1 MAKQQIRILTLD
13 HNQDGSSVVYKLC
26 KGWILQ
32 FRLGTSLLGQSV
44 CLHTNY
50 PVKETDDDDTFDRT
64 KYQELDWK
72 SDSNNKADDTSMFA
86 NISIEMSGSFHF
98 YLTNLKYKK
107 DIINYLQQY
116 LYYVVRFEIMTNVR

>member
-13 HNQDGSSVVYKLC
+13 HNQDGSSVVYKLQ

-44 CLHTNY
+44 ILHTNY
-50 PVKETDDDDTFDRT
+50 PVKNMDDGDTFDRT
-64 KYQELDWK
+64 KYQKMDWQ

-98 YLTNLKYKK
+98 YLTNLK
-107 DIINYLQQY
+107 
-116 LYYVVRFEIMTNVR
+116 

>member
-44 CLHTNY
+44 ILHTNY
-50 PVKETDDDDTFDRT
+50 PVKEAGDDKFDRT

-72 SDSNNKADDTSMFA
+72 SDSNNKADDTSMFV
-86 NISIEMSGSFHF
+86 NITVERSGSFHF
-98 YLTNLKYKK
+98 YLTNHK
-107 DIINYLQQY
+107 
-116 LYYVVRFEIMTNVR
+116 

>member
-44 CLHTNY
+44 ILHTNY
-50 PVKETDDDDTFDRT
+50 PVKETGNDKFDRT

-72 SDSNNKADDTSMFA
+72 SDSNNKADDTSMFV
-86 NISIEMSGSFHF
+86 NITVERGGSFHF
-98 YLTNLKYKK
+98 YLTNHK
-107 DIINYLQQY
+107 
-116 LYYVVRFEIMTNVR
+116 